1 MNLERPQA
9 NEVNQ
14 INTEDQIGVNIGVI
28 QTNNS
33 GSRAFNNTE
42 EKLRQS
48 EERFHALI
56 KATAQIAWTAT
67 ANGLVGEDIPSWR
80 AYTGQSEAEV
90 KGWGWLDAVHPDDRE
105 HIISTWSD
113 AIAAGSLYETEYA
126 LRRYDGVYHSF
137 LARGVPVFNE
147 DGSLREW
154 VGFCTDIT
162 EFKRVEED
170 RSQLLAREQAAG
182 ATVAAATKQL
192 QALQDI
198 TDTALAHLALSDL
211 LREMLIRVRE
221 VMDVDNCAILLVTA
235 DGQYLTIYSA
245 LGPEEQVAPQVRV
258 PVGQGFAGR
267 IAASREPLIVDDPAK
282 ADIITPL
289 LREKLRSL
297 LGVPLLVEDRVLGVI
312 HIGTLNPRQFT
323 REDVRLL
330 QRAADRIG
338 LAIDHAR
345 LYESEQRVRTEA
357 IARASQL
364 EAIFEAIVDGV
375 IVYDS
380 KGHIQQMNSTAR
392 EILVVKSQPDYSTS
406 TLDDRISL
414 LQERLS
420 PFEVLDDYG
429 MPLPQEQWPV
439 FRILNGELLK
449 GANAVDIRSR
459 VLDGREVEL
468 NITGSPVFG
477 KSGEI
482 VGAVTIMRDVTER
495 RALER
500 RTHEALKALL
510 AMAEVLVLVPD
521 DVVKAQTQSLSI
533 NKETVAESAVARRL
547 AELTRDI
554 LNCQRVG
561 ITTIESET
569 TVLRAMAIV
578 GLSPEQEVQWWA
590 EQQQHESRLSDSR
603 TPELISRL
611 RANEVLQFDMTKPPF
626 DDQPNPYGVHTLLI
640 APMCIG
646 DQLVGILSLDNG
658 SIRHEFTEEE
668 MALAGAVA
676 KLAGLVIERE
686 RLLREHE
693 ESRANE
699 IALREAN
706 RRMDEF
712 LGIACHEL
720 KTPLAAIKG
729 NVQLAERRLL
739 RLTSD
744 GKTQTD
750 RLLPDLLGNANR
762 QTDRLDRLVSDLLD
776 VSRIQVGRLE
786 MRSEPCDLE
795 IIIQETIQEQ
805 RMINPTRSILVKMP
819 VEQAVPIKADAD
831 RIGQVV
837 ANYLVNALKYS
848 SVDKPVTVSLET
860 VGPVARVSVHD
871 EGPGLPPAEQERI
884 WERFHRVQGVEVQT
898 GSGIGL
904 GLGLYI
910 SKTIIAWHGGRV
922 GVVSAPGK
930 GSTFWFTLPIS
941 LLEDK
946 THEAA

>member
-1 MNLERPQA
+1 MNLERTQA
-9 NEVNQ
+9 DEITQ
-14 INTEDQIGVNIGVI
+14 INTEGQIGANISVM
-28 QTNNS
+28 QANNS
-33 GSRAFNNTE
+33 GTRVFDNTE

-48 EERFHALI
+48 EERFQALI
-56 KATAQIAWTAT
+56 KATAQIAWTTT
-67 ANGLVGEDIPSWR
+67 AHGLVDEDIPLWR
-80 AYTGQSEAEV
+80 SYTGQSEAEV

-105 HIISTWSD
+105 RTISIWSD
-113 AIAAGSLYETEYA
+113 AIAARSLYETEYA
-126 LRRYDGVYHSF
+126 LRRYDGVYRSF
-137 LARGVPVFNE
+137 LVRGVPVFNE
-147 DGSLREW
+147 DGSIREW
-154 VGFCTDIT
+154 IGSCTDIT
-162 EFKRVEED
+162 EFKRVEEE
-170 RSQLLAREQAAG
+170 RIQLLASEQVAR
-182 ATVAAATKQL
+182 ATAEAATKQL

-198 TDTALAHLALSDL
+198 TDTALAHLTLNKL
-211 LREMLIRVRE
+211 LHEMLVRVRE
-221 VMDVDNCAILLVTA
+221 VIDVDNSAILLVTE
-235 DGQYLTIYSA
+235 DGQYLTVYTAI
-245 LGPEEQVAPQVRV
+245 GPEEQVAPQVRV
-258 PVGQGFAGR
+258 PVGQGFAGK
-267 IAASREPLIVDDPAK
+267 IAAHREPLIVADPSK
-282 ADIITPL
+282 AEIITPL

-297 LGVPLLVEDRVLGVI
+297 LGVPLLVEDRVIGVI
-312 HIGTLNPRQFT
+312 HVGTLNPRQFT
-323 REDVRLL
+323 EEDVRLL
-330 QRAADRIG
+330 QRAADRIA
-338 LAIDHAR
+338 LAVDHAH
-345 LYESEQRVRTEA
+345 LYESEQRARIDA
-357 IARASQL
+357 IARAKQL

-380 KGHIQQMNSTAR
+380 EGRIQQMNSTAR
-392 EILVVKSQPDYSTS
+392 EILAVNSQPDYSTS
-406 TLDDRISL
+406 VLDDRFSL
-414 LQERLS
+414 LRERLF
-420 PFEVLDDYG
+420 PFKVLDDHG
-429 MPLPQEQWPV
+429 IPLPQEQWPV
-439 FRILNGELLK
+439 IRILNGEMLK
-449 GANAVDIRSR
+449 GSNAVDIRSY
-459 VLDGREVEL
+459 VLDGREIEL
-468 NITGSPVFG
+468 SITGSPVFG
-477 KSGEI
+477 KGGDI

-495 RALER
+495 RKLER

-521 DVVKAQTQSLSI
+521 NAAEVHTQSLL
-533 NKETVAESAVARRL
+533 KEKKTIAESTVARRL

-590 EQQQHESRLSDSR
+590 EQQQQESRLSDSR

-611 RANEVLQFDMTKPPF
+611 RANEVLQLDMRQPPF
-626 DDQPNPYGVHTLLI
+626 SDQPNPYGIQTLLI

-658 SIRHEFTEEE
+658 SIRHEYTKEE

-686 RLLREHE
+686 RLLRERE

-699 IALREAN
+699 IALRAAN

-729 NVQLAERRLL
+729 NVQLAERRLQ

-744 GKTQTD
+744 RKTQID
-750 RLLPDLLGNANR
+750 RLLPDLLENANR

-776 VSRIQVGRLE
+776 VSRIQVGKLE

-795 IIIQETIQEQ
+795 PIVQETIQEQ
-805 RMINPTRSILVKMP
+805 RMINPTRSILVEMP
-819 VEQAVPIKADAD
+819 AEEAVPIEADAV

-837 ANYLVNALKYS
+837 ANYLTNALKYS
-848 SVDKPVTVSLET
+848 SVDKPVTVSLEME
-860 VGPVARVSVHD
+860 GPVARVSVQD

-884 WERFHRVQGVEVQT
+884 WERFHRVRGVEVQT

-910 SKTIIAWHGGRV
+910 SKTIITWHGGRV
-922 GVVSAPGK
+922 GVASTPGQ
-930 GSTFWFTLPIS
+930 GSTFWFTLPLAQQQS
-941 LLEDK
+941 SS
-946 THEAA
+946 